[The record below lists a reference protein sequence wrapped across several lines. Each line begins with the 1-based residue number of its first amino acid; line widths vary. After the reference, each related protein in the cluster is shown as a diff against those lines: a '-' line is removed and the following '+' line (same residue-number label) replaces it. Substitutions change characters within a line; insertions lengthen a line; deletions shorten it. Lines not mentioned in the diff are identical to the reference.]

1 MEVNEKV
8 RRSFKWTFATE
19 FLSKL
24 IVPVT
29 GMVLARILSPSAFGV
44 VASILV
50 ATSFAEIFAD
60 AGFQKYFVQH
70 DFQSEESKKR
80 CFITALI
87 TCCTVAFFCWLLIC
101 FFAKPIAALLGVPDI
116 YRGLQVAS
124 LGILL
129 NSFNGMQ
136 GAIFRR
142 EFKFQLLFKVRLI
155 ALATPF
161 VVSIPLA
168 LLGLDYW
175 ALIIG
180 TLVQQL
186 STCIFQAR
194 YVSIPVS
201 FRFDFASLKEMLS
214 FSLWTLFESITIWLS
229 TWGCLFVV
237 GTLLTSYYLGLYRGS
252 SALTNA
258 AFSII
263 TGAIMP
269 VLFSGLSRIQSDM
282 KSFREMYYEIE
293 KKSILFVAPIGVGIF
308 IFQDIA
314 VSILMG
320 TQWHESNFYV
330 GLRGLVG
337 CTSVVFNSMASE
349 ALRAKGL
356 PRLSTLSQLLYFPVM
371 FVVMYVTAP
380 LGFDKLAIGTCL
392 CSLELDFVKIV
403 ILKKFLGFSLHDLLW
418 SIFPAMGSSGLAG
431 AFAYL
436 FRKFF
441 GMNSIVVDGI
451 AILLFGVLYL
461 AFICVSRENR
471 SFLISLLSKIEK
483 RVAF

>member
-87 TCCTVAFFCWLLIC
+87 TCCTVALFCWLLIC
-101 FFAKPIAALLGVPDI
+101 FLAKPIAALLGVPDI

-142 EFKFQLLFKVRLI
+142 EFQFQLLFKVRVI
-155 ALATPF
+155 ALLTPIF
-161 VVSIPLA
+161 VSIPLA
-168 LLGLDYW
+168 LLGFDYW

-186 STCIFQAR
+186 ATCIFQVR

-229 TWGCLFVV
+229 TWGDLFIV
-237 GTLLTSYYLGLYRGS
+237 GTLLSSYYLGLFRGS
-252 SALTNA
+252 STLTNA
-258 AFSII
+258 AFSLI
-263 TGAIMP
+263 TGAIIP
-269 VLFSGLSRIQSDM
+269 VLFSGLSRVQSDM
-282 KSFREMYYEIE
+282 YAFDSMYYDIE

-308 IFQDIA
+308 VFRDIA
-314 VSILMG
+314 VSILLG
-320 TQWHESNFYV
+320 AQWHEADFLV

-337 CTSVVFNSMASE
+337 CFSVVINSMGSE
-349 ALRAKGL
+349 ALRAKGM
-356 PRLSTLSQLLYFPVM
+356 PRLSALSQIFYFPVM
-371 FVVMYVTAP
+371 FAVLYVTAP
-380 LGFDKLAIGTCL
+380 LGFDILAIGTCL
-392 CSLELDFVKIV
+392 CSLELDCVKLV
-403 ILKKFLGFSLHDLLW
+403 ILNKCLGFSLRKLIG
-418 SIFPAMGSSGLAG
+418 SICPAMGSAVLAG
-431 AFAYL
+431 GMVHL
-436 FRKFF
+436 FRSFL
-441 GMNSIVVDGI
+441 GTDSIMVSI
-451 AILLFGVLYL
+451 ISMLLFGVLYL
-461 AFICVSRENR
+461 GIVCLSRENR
-471 SFLISLLSKIEK
+471 DFLLAIFKKVEA
-483 RVAF
+483 RVG